1 MKKILLML
9 LVWGL
14 CFDVAAGENDAA
26 PLIENGVE
34 KNFYDNGDLLSEVNI
49 VAGKREGW
57 RKTYFGNGQEPQ
69 ETFFV
74 NDKPQGIEKYFY
86 PDGTLRL
93 VARWKDGQLNGAVEN
108 YDENGVLELESTFEN
123 DLRQGPTILYYP
135 DGKVKRESYFVQDK
149 LDGWFRDYDENGV
162 CRAKVLMKNG
172 ENASVIYYYDE
183 NGNLLWFKTYQTYV
197 AFGIGVLV
205 ALMVIGAV
213 YLSYRRKNRL

>member
-1 MKKILLML
+1 M
-9 LVWGL
+9 
-14 CFDVAAGENDAA
+14 
-26 PLIENGVE
+26 
-34 KNFYDNGDLLSEVNI
+34 
-49 VAGKREGW
+49 
-57 RKTYFGNGQEPQ
+57 QQ

-93 VARWKDGQLNGAVEN
+93 VARWKDGQLNGVVKN

-135 DGKVKRESYFVQDK
+135 DGKVKRESHFVQDE
-149 LDGWFRDYDENGV
+149 LDGWFKDYDENGV

-172 ENASVIYYYDE
+172 ENDSVIYYYDE
-183 NGNLLWFKTYQTYV
+183 NGNLLWVKTYQTYV
-197 AFGIGVLV
+197 AFGIGVLA
-205 ALMVIGAV
+205 ALIVIGGI